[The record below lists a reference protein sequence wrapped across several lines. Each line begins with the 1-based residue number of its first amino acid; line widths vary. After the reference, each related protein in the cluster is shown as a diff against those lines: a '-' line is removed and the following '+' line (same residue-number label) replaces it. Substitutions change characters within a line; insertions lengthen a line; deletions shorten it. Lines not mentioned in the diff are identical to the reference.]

1 MSEVITKVEID
12 LNENLETILRT
23 QIHNLVNQFVYNQA
37 QIQIEGG
44 NTVIST
50 LPVEIEVRAIVR
62 VPIVRNTSLKTR
74 EIQIVEL

>member
-12 LNENLETILRT
+12 LNENLETVLRT

>member
-1 MSEVITKVEID
+1 MSELITKVEID
-12 LNENLETILRT
+12 LNENLETTLRT